1 VSGGLTPEEVA
12 AILRVI
18 DDVEF
23 KEISVRMG
31 DLSISMRRG
40 EPDGEPLAAPAPPA
54 QTASAPAPPAQ
65 TASAPA
71 PPAQTASA
79 PAPTAAPTPALPP
92 PAGDGRGGNGAE
104 PGQTQR
110 QAVVSPLLG
119 TFYRRASPGE
129 DPFVDVGSEV
139 DEKSVVC
146 IVEVMKMMNSIQA
159 GVTGRVVEVLVEDGQ
174 LVESGAELFVVE
186 PSTGNGT
193 R

>member
-31 DLSISMRRG
+31 YLSISMRRG

-71 PPAQTASA
+71 PP
-79 PAPTAAPTPALPP
+79 AAPTPALPP